1 MSRWADSLIEE
12 EPAQYSLIFK
22 LHPHFSTPRITT
34 KYYLV
39 EIFRGSTNGRN
50 PERCSSREGELVMG
64 RLWHR
69 SSPETDLRLI
79 IQMNGESK
87 NYRDESR
94 FPKVILMNPDRGSR
108 YSANELPS
116 L

>member
-1 MSRWADSLIEE
+1 MNYHQILLGLKFFVVALAYTPMAETLSVVVHEKRNWLWGGFGKG
-12 EPAQYSLIFK
+12 PAPK
-22 LHPHFSTPRITT
+22 
-34 KYYLV
+34 
-39 EIFRGSTNGRN
+39 
-50 PERCSSREGELVMG
+50 
-64 RLWHR
+64 
-69 SSPETDLRLI
+69 TDLRLI

>member
-22 LHPHFSTPRITT
+22 LHPHFLLQELPPNITWFD
-34 KYYLV
+34 
-39 EIFRGSTNGRN
+39 IFRGSTNGRN
-50 PERCSSREGELVMG
+50 PGRCSSREGELVMG
-64 RLWHR
+64 RLWQR